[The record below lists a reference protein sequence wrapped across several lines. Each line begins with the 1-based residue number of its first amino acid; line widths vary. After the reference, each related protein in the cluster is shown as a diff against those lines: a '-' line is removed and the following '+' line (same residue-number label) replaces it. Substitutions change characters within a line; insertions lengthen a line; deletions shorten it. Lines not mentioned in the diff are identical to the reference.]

1 MRQIL
6 TVLDSWI
13 ARLLR
18 WGVIVSIVG
27 CLFLLALG
35 VTGRLL
41 ITVNFSGY
49 HEIVEI
55 LFAWGIYLGA
65 TMLWR
70 ERALLRVDFVLL
82 LLPAAF
88 SWALSVVIEL
98 CMLSFAILM
107 VYYGWD
113 FATGIVEL
121 TPFLQANKVCWYL
134 AIPVCGSIMSAYSV
148 GFLCGLFRNPFAAS
162 HAAGRQQ
169 EIS

>member
-1 MRQIL
+1 MRQSL
-6 TVLDSWI
+6 TLLDSWI

-18 WGVIVSIVG
+18 WGIVASIVG
-27 CLFLLALG
+27 CLILLALG
-35 VTGRLL
+35 VVGRLVISL
-41 ITVNFSGY
+41 NVSGY

-55 LFAWGIYLGA
+55 LFAWGTYLGA

-98 CMLSFAILM
+98 CMLSFAAMM

-121 TPFLQANKVCWYL
+121 TPFLQANKVYWYL
-134 AIPVCGSIMSAYSV
+134 AIPVCGAIMSAYSV
-148 GFLCGLFRNPFAAS
+148 GVLYDLVRNPFVAS
-162 HAAGRQQ
+162 HAQGRQQ